1 MVAMGLLAPG
11 ASPLSPSGGKGVNET
26 WRGRVHL
33 LDGSTVS
40 AYVKLL
46 TQRQLVNELFGAEL
60 ARAVGMPVP
69 DAYLVRVDKIDY
81 STMFDQRSIPGDHIM
96 AFGSRDVGVK
106 TLARRY
112 QAEGMEFKRWFVSH
126 CSRWKR
132 VVSFDG
138 WIANIDRHLGN
149 ALIGG
154 PDELWLIDH
163 GHSFTGPAWSA
174 DKLIPEVRVPNRLVN
189 ELTDVITN
197 EMRDAIAA
205 EASDAQ
211 RVFES
216 AHVEGVLDAS
226 NASQLLSSAER
237 DALVEFI
244 EQRKTKVMEL
254 VGAAIGRPMLPLAG
268 AAA

>member
-1 MVAMGLLAPG
+1 MGLLAPG
-11 ASPLSPSGGKGVNET
+11 ATPLSASAGKGVNET
-26 WRGRVHL
+26 WKGRVHL
-33 LDGSTVS
+33 LDGSTVP

-46 TQRQLVNELFGAEL
+46 TQRQLTNELFGAEL

-69 DAYLVRVDKIDY
+69 EAYLVRVDKCDY
-81 STMFDQRSIPGDHIM
+81 ATMFAQHSIQAEHVI

-106 TLARRY
+106 SLARRY
-112 QAEGMEFKRWFVSH
+112 QVEGLAFKQWFVSH

-163 GHSFTGPAWSA
+163 GHSFTGPAWSE
-174 DKLIPEVRVPNRLVN
+174 DKLLPNAMVPNRLVN
-189 ELTDVITN
+189 ELNDVITT
-197 EMRDAIAA
+197 EIRDAIAA
-205 EASDAQ
+205 EATDAQ
-211 RVFES
+211 RMFEL
-216 AHVEGVLDAS
+216 AHVEGVLDDS
-226 NASQLLSSAER
+226 NASQLLTTSER
-237 DALVEFI
+237 RALVEFI
-244 EQRKTKVMEL
+244 EQRKAKVMEL
-254 VGAAIGRPMLPLAG
+254 VGAAIGRPLLPLTG